1 LTSGDEKISF
11 ESLLSIVT
19 DRELTDPRAMRALAH
34 PTRLTLLELLS
45 REGPLTATQAGA
57 LLGES
62 TPSASYHL
70 RQLAKYG
77 FVVEAEHDGGG
88 RERPWRPADRGQRW
102 SEVSPDPE
110 AAAAAKLLSR
120 LVLEREFDAA
130 IDWIDGAYELSPEW
144 RDAAL
149 GSQSILYM
157 TLDELRAFEA
167 RYRALL
173 EEDGIVQ
180 RSEDPTLRPPGA
192 QPVKVLLLAFP
203 VPPTPSGN

>member
-1 LTSGDEKISF
+1 
-11 ESLLSIVT
+11 
-19 DRELTDPRAMRALAH
+19 MRALAH
-34 PTRLTLLELLS
+34 PTRLTLLELLA
-45 REGPLTATQAGA
+45 REGSLTATQASA

-62 TPSASYHL
+62 NASASYHL

-77 FVVEAEHDGGG
+77 FVVEGGPARG
-88 RERPWRPADRGQRW
+88 RERPWRPAERGQRW
-102 SEVSPDPE
+102 SDVSSDPE
-110 AAAAAKLLSR
+110 AAAAAKVLSR

-130 IDWIDGAYELSPEW
+130 IDWVDGAYELLPEW

-149 GSQSILYM
+149 GSQSILYL

-173 EEDGIVQ
+173 EEDGLLQ
-180 RSEDPTLRPPGA
+180 RSDDPALRPAEA

>member
-1 LTSGDEKISF
+1 MSR
-11 ESLLSIVT
+11 
-19 DRELTDPRAMRALAH
+19 DRQLTDPRAMRALAH
-34 PTRLTLLELLS
+34 PTRLTLLELLA
-45 REGPLTATQAGA
+45 REGSLTATQAGT

-62 TPSASYHL
+62 APSASYHL

-88 RERPWRPADRGQRW
+88 RERPWRPAERGQRW
-102 SEVSPDPE
+102 SEGSSDPE
-110 AAAAAKLLSR
+110 EAAAAKLLSR

-130 IDWIDGAYELSPEW
+130 IDWIEGEYELSPEW

-157 TLDELRAFEA
+157 TVEELRALEA

-180 RSEDPTLRPPGA
+180 RSEDPALRPPGA